1 MAVLEHFQDEGNPGF
16 HQSKQPNKRAG
27 ECEPTFMMVGAY

>member
-16 HQSKQPNKRAG
+16 HQSKQQSSGPANVNQRS
-27 ECEPTFMMVGAY
+27 